1 MMHQGVVADADD
13 ALETP
18 ACRHPW
24 KIAPPNG
31 ATSMGVCKV
40 CGEEREFRNSSADSI
55 WDNDSGESGFNRGRG
70 RNAHEATIEE
80 DSSGP
85 ARRVLGPLWGPRYTA
100 DEPAP

>member
-1 MMHQGVVADADD
+1 MSQGVVADADD

-18 ACRHPW
+18 QCRHHW

-31 ATSMGVCKV
+31 ATSMGVCKI

-85 ARRVLGPLWGPRYTA
+85 KRPALGTLLGRRYTA
-100 DEPAP
+100 DEPAS

>member
-1 MMHQGVVADADD
+1 MNQEMVVEDD
-13 ALETP
+13 GLPEEP
-18 ACRHPW
+18 VCQHHW

-31 ATSMGVCKV
+31 ATSIGKCKV

-70 RNAHEATIEE
+70 RNAHEATVEE

-85 ARRVLGPLWGPRYTA
+85 RRPAIGTLLGRRFTPE
-100 DEPAP
+100 EPPA